1 MHPMKRKLQT
11 IMSASVASLLAFSAV
26 AQDTQG
32 TPSVKKEHRDEPLHS
47 IGKLRGVAKLNDL
60 IGMTVKNKQDETLG
74 KVEDL
79 AVDAESGR
87 IVQVIISTGGY
98 LGIGDTLSAVPP
110 TALHHDVEQNI
121 IRLDAN
127 KEKLKG
133 SPPFDMAKW
142 SEYSDSKHLSEV
154 YRHYGVEPT
163 FKFVYQDDGDG
174 ASDKVQVSNERLTM
188 IPASR
193 LAHLQKASELIAIPV
208 KNLQD
213 QKVGTVNN
221 LTADLASGR
230 IVAFIIST
238 GGFLGMG
245 DELSAVPP
253 TALRFTK
260 ERDTLQLD
268 ASKELLVEA
277 PHFKPSSWP
286 DMSKP
291 DYSEG
296 IYRAYKVA
304 PYFAMNNPVNADKTV
319 NADNTA
325 LNVRDRDAKTLT
337 PLDQGNSEA
346 DVKATAEIRKQIMA
360 APNVSINAQNVKIIT
375 RDGKVTLR
383 GPVNSAEEKTL
394 IGEIATR
401 IVKEQNVDNQLE
413 VKLASS
419 SN

>member
-1 MHPMKRKLQT
+1 MDPMKRKLQT
-11 IMSASVASLLAFSAV
+11 ILSASAASLLALSAV

-32 TPSVKKEHRDEPLHS
+32 TSSVKKEQRDESQHS
-47 IGKLRGVAKLNDL
+47 TDKLRGAAKLNDL
-60 IGMTVKNKQDETLG
+60 IGMTVKNQQEETLG
-74 KVEDL
+74 KVQDL

-87 IVQVIISTGGY
+87 IVQVIVSTGGY

-110 TALHHDVEQNI
+110 TALHHDVAQNI
-121 IRLDAN
+121 LRLDAN

-133 SPPFDMAKW
+133 APPFEMAKW
-142 SEYSDSKHLSEV
+142 SDYSDSKHLSEV

-163 FKFVYQDDGDG
+163 FKFVYQDDADG
-174 ASDKVQVSNERLTM
+174 TSDKDRVVSSRQTM

-193 LAHLQKASELIAIPV
+193 LAHLQRASQLIGMPV

-213 QKVGTVNN
+213 QKVGTVDN

-268 ASKELLVEA
+268 ASKEMLAGA
-277 PHFKPSSWP
+277 PHFKASSWP

-296 IYRAYKVA
+296 IYSAYKVA
-304 PYFAMNNPVNADKTV
+304 PYFAINKTV

-325 LNVRDRDAKTLT
+325 LNGRDRDAKTLT
-337 PLDQGNSEA
+337 PLDQGNSET
-346 DVKATAEIRKQIMA
+346 DVKATADIRKQIMA
-360 APNVSINAQNVKIIT
+360 SSNVSINAQNVKIIT

-383 GPVNSAEEKTL
+383 GPVNNVEEKTL
-394 IGEIATR
+394 IGEIATK